1 MKLAFALVAP
11 AFVALALGCTRSSA
25 RDALPAPLASTNSI
39 LRFDRLAKMPGATA
53 FDALHTLPSYLSRTM
68 RVPAPRLVLVLDG
81 MRTSNLDFLNV
92 IRASDLFEIRVVG
105 ESQSIGYP
113 GEVEIVVTTRA
124 AHRGTG

>member
-1 MKLAFALVAP
+1 
-11 AFVALALGCTRSSA
+11 
-25 RDALPAPLASTNSI
+25 
-39 LRFDRLAKMPGATA
+39 MPGATA
-53 FDALHTLPSYLSRTM
+53 FDALHPLPSYLSRTM

-92 IRASDLFEIRVVG
+92 IRATDLFEIRVVG
-105 ESQSIGYP
+105 ESQSVGYP